1 MQCGAQKQ
9 LLNRDIFARLQQ
21 ATAGQPDV
29 LAELCRDYLVEART
43 TVAQLREAV
52 AKGDASMVRD
62 RAHYLKGSSMMLGA
76 QEVSQG
82 CAALEA
88 MGRDSNLTGAEAVLE
103 DVLTALKKVEAVLT
117 EVVGPAA
124 LPAEGSAA

>member
-1 MQCGAQKQ
+1 
-9 LLNRDIFARLQQ
+9 LNRDIFARLQQ

-29 LAELCRDYLVEART
+29 LAELCRDYLADARRA
-43 TVAQLREAV
+43 VAQLREALS
-52 AKGDASMVRD
+52 KGDAPMVRD

-82 CAALEA
+82 CAALEE
-88 MGRDSNLTGAEAVLE
+88 MGRDSNLTEAAPALE
-103 DVLTALKKVEAVLT
+103 SVITALKNVEAVLT

>member
-1 MQCGAQKQ
+1 M
-9 LLNRDIFARLQQ
+9 NRDIFARLQQ

-29 LAELCRDYLVEART
+29 LAELCRDYLAEART
-43 TVAQLREAV
+43 TVAQLREAIT
-52 AKGDASMVRD
+52 KGDAAMVRD

-76 QEVSQG
+76 QEVSQS
-82 CAALEA
+82 CATLEA
-88 MGRDSNLTGAEAVLE
+88 MGRDSNLTEAEPEVEKVLFALQRVE
-103 DVLTALKKVEAVLT
+103 IVLS

>member
-1 MQCGAQKQ
+1 M
-9 LLNRDIFARLQQ
+9 LNRDIFARLQQ

-29 LAELCRDYLVEART
+29 LAELCRDYLAEARR
-43 TVAQLREAV
+43 TVVQLRAAV
-52 AKGDASMVRD
+52 ATGDAAMVRD

-88 MGRDSNLTGAEAVLE
+88 MGRDSNLTEAEPVLQSL
-103 DVLTALKKVEAVLT
+103 LTALKNVETVLT

>member
-1 MQCGAQKQ
+1 M
-9 LLNRDIFARLQQ
+9 LNRDIFARLQQ

>member
-1 MQCGAQKQ
+1 VLVGHKNQV
-9 LLNRDIFARLQQ
+9 LNRDIFARLQQ

-29 LAELCRDYLVEART
+29 LAELCRDYLAEART
-43 TVAQLREAV
+43 TVAQLRAAV
-52 AKGDASMVRD
+52 AKGDAAAVRD

-88 MGRDSNLTGAEAVLE
+88 MGRDSNLTEAELVLQ
-103 DVLTALKKVEAVLT
+103 DLSTALKKVEAVLA